1 MFQLE
6 QHAAP
11 LEVTRKRDFLSFLGR
26 LEAALHCD
34 EHLRRSFF
42 PLWKG
47 DVADKVPTADDWQA
61 FTMAFDA
68 FLAKL
73 PVIRLVAGLDDYAST
88 QRPIPGSDG
97 IIRLNA
103 TLARACTIHS
113 PDPTF
118 ALCVCL
124 ASVLHE
130 LGHCFGLHVRPD
142 PGGFSRIAL
151 SAASYEDCIP
161 DSNEECR
168 RVGQGG
174 FVQETMLWG
183 GVVSARVPITAA
195 AGDFLLVEGLD
206 IDTGN
211 ISVSIGVLLL
221 SPSRRS

>member
-11 LEVTRKRDFLSFLGR
+11 LEVTQKRDFLSFLGR
-26 LEAALHCD
+26 LEAALRRD
-34 EHLRRSFF
+34 DHLRRSFF

-47 DVADKVPTADDWQA
+47 DAAEKVPTADDWQA

-97 IIRLNA
+97 IIRLNT

-130 LGHCFGLHVRPD
+130 LGHCFGFYVRPV
-142 PGGFSRIAL
+142 PGEFSLVAL
-151 SAASYEDCIP
+151 SVASYEDWIT
-161 DSNEECR
+161 DSDGECHR
-168 RVGQGG
+168 AGQEG
-174 FVQETMLWG
+174 FVQETMLWD
-183 GVVSARVPITAA
+183 GVVSARVPIAAA
-195 AGDFLLVEGLD
+195 AGDFLLVQGLD
-206 IDTGN
+206 IDIGN
-211 ISVSIGVLLL
+211 ISVSIGVLLPL
-221 SPSRRS
+221 SRS

>member
-11 LEVTRKRDFLSFLGR
+11 LEKTQKRDFLSFLGR

-88 QRPIPGSDG
+88 QRHPGP
-97 IIRLNA
+97 RLHN
-103 TLARACTIHS
+103 
-113 PDPTF
+113 PF
-118 ALCVCL
+118 A
-124 ASVLHE
+124 
-130 LGHCFGLHVRPD
+130 RPD
-142 PGGFSRIAL
+142 FRS
-151 SAASYEDCIP
+151 
-161 DSNEECR
+161 
-168 RVGQGG
+168 VH
-174 FVQETMLWG
+174 
-183 GVVSARVPITAA
+183 
-195 AGDFLLVEGLD
+195 LLG
-206 IDTGN
+206 I
-211 ISVSIGVLLL
+211 
-221 SPSRRS
+221 SPSRAWSLFRTPRATGSRRFFANSLVCSKLRRLGLKE